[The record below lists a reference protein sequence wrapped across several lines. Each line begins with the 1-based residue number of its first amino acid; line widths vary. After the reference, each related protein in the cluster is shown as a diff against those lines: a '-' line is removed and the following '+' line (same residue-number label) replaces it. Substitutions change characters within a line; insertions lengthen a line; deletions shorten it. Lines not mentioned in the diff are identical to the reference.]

1 MIVYTL
7 SYEKKTP
14 LKERGA
20 VLLFFHDFII
30 FKNADFIYFFYFDKN
45 SLFIFDWIVYIFVD
59 SKLKWL

>member
-1 MIVYTL
+1 VYTL

-45 SLFIFDWIVYIFVD
+45 SLFIFD
-59 SKLKWL
+59 